1 MKLLSLRLDNFLLR
15 LITQEA
21 RRNKSTK
28 VEIIRA
34 AIMNYFLNKKDIQ
47 DIQMAESRRTED
59 DLPFDE
65 HF

>member
-15 LITQEA
+15 LIAREA
-21 RRNKSTK
+21 RLNKSTR

-47 DIQMAESRRTED
+47 DIQLAESRLAEK